1 MRPVLPPLHSP
12 PPSARPAR
20 PRVSVVVPARDEAAN
35 LPLLLARLLP
45 MLSSL
50 SDDYEVIVVDD
61 GSRDTTPAALAPFIA
76 RGGVVHLRLSRNFGK
91 EVALTAGLDHAHGD
105 VVCLMDADGQHPPE
119 LLPGMLERWREGA
132 DMVYAVRAQRADEG
146 LRKRLGS
153 AAFYRAMRAL
163 SGVDMPPD
171 AGDFRLM
178 DRCVVQALRSLPERN
193 RYMKGLYAWVGF
205 RSTALDYTPD
215 ARMAGRSHYSFTR
228 LARLAFDGL
237 TSFSTLPLR
246 VWSGVGGALALAALG
261 YAAWLIGEHFVDGHP
276 LPGWATLAVGLM
288 FFSGVQ
294 LLSIGILGEYL
305 GRVFEEVKARPL
317 YLVARRS
324 GLGLA
329 EPAAPMAAGAPA
341 KSEPFS
347 LQAGAP
353 TDAEPSVVSA
363 ARREPAPLAA
373 SAGA

>member
-1 MRPVLPPLHSP
+1 
-12 PPSARPAR
+12 
-20 PRVSVVVPARDEAAN
+20 
-35 LPLLLARLLP
+35 
-45 MLSSL
+45 
-50 SDDYEVIVVDD
+50 
-61 GSRDTTPAALAPFIA
+61 
-76 RGGVVHLRLSRNFGK
+76 
-91 EVALTAGLDHAHGD
+91 
-105 VVCLMDADGQHPPE
+105 
-119 LLPGMLERWREGA
+119 
-132 DMVYAVRAQRADEG
+132 
-146 LRKRLGS
+146 
-153 AAFYRAMRAL
+153 
-163 SGVDMPPD
+163 
-171 AGDFRLM
+171 
-178 DRCVVQALRSLPERN
+178 
-193 RYMKGLYAWVGF
+193 
-205 RSTALDYTPD
+205 
-215 ARMAGRSHYSFTR
+215 
-228 LARLAFDGL
+228 
-237 TSFSTLPLR
+237 
-246 VWSGVGGALALAALG
+246 VGGALALAALG

>member
-1 MRPVLPPLHSP
+1 MYKRQAAQRLHH
-12 PPSARPAR
+12 
-20 PRVSVVVPARDEAAN
+20 AA
-35 LPLLLARLLP
+35 
-45 MLSSL
+45 
-50 SDDYEVIVVDD
+50 
-61 GSRDTTPAALAPFIA
+61 
-76 RGGVVHLRLSRNFGK
+76 VHQP
-91 EVALTAGLDHAHGD
+91 EVARVGRH
-105 VVCLMDADGQHPPE
+105 VDAAQ
-119 LLPGMLERWREGA
+119 
-132 DMVYAVRAQRADEG
+132 RAQRADEG

-205 RSTALDYTPD
+205 RSAALDYTPD

-246 VWSGVGGALALAALG
+246 VWSGVGGALAVAALA
-261 YAAWLIGEHFVDGHP
+261 YAVWLIGEHFVDGHP
-276 LPGWATLAVGLM
+276 LAGWATLAVGLM

-324 GLGLA
+324 GTGLA
-329 EPAAPMAAGAPA
+329 EAAAPLAEGAPVA
-341 KSEPFS
+341 SEAFPTE
-347 LQAGAP
+347 AGGP
-353 TDAEPSVVSA
+353 TAGKPSTTA
-363 ARREPAPLAA
+363 TAWREPAPLAA
-373 SAGA
+373 SARA

>member
-1 MRPVLPPLHSP
+1 MRPVLPSLPSP
-12 PPSARPAR
+12 PPSARPPR
-20 PRVSVVVPARDEAAN
+20 PRLSVVVPARDEAAN
-35 LPLLLARLLP
+35 LPLLLTRLLP
-45 MLSSL
+45 VLRSL
-50 SDDYEVIVVDD
+50 SDDCEVIVVDD
-61 GSRDTTPAALAPFIA
+61 GSRDATSAALAPFVA
-76 RGGVVHLRLSRNFGK
+76 CGGVVHLRLSRNFGK
-91 EVALTAGLDHAHGD
+91 EVALTAGLDHARGD

-119 LLPGMLERWREGA
+119 LLAGMLERWRQGA

-163 SGVDMPPD
+163 SGVDMPAD

-205 RSTALDYTPD
+205 RSAALDYTPD
-215 ARMAGRSHYSFTR
+215 ARMAGRSHYSFAR

-246 VWSGVGGALALAALG
+246 VWSGVGGALALAALA
-261 YAAWLIGEHFVDGHP
+261 YAAWLFGVHFVDGHP
-276 LPGWATLAVGLM
+276 LAGWATLAVGLM

-329 EPAAPMAAGAPA
+329 EPAAPTAAGAPGVPA
-341 KSEPFS
+341 PF
-347 LQAGAP
+347 APATGAP
-353 TDAEPSVVSA
+353 TAAEPVVPAA
-363 ARREPAPLAA
+363 ARRETAPLAA